1 MHKQQAK
8 KVKHAQDLDITS
20 LYPANIGSGGSWVRG
35 KRGHGL
41 AVERGKK
48 PILGSYLGFF
58 RGNVLLG

>member
-1 MHKQQAK
+1 MHKQHAK
-8 KVKHAQDLDITS
+8 KVKHAQDLDTTS

-48 PILGSYLGFF
+48 PYSGF
-58 RGNVLLG
+58 LLMLF

>member
-1 MHKQQAK
+1 MHKQHAK
-8 KVKHAQDLDITS
+8 KVKHAQDLDTTS

-48 PILGSYLGFF
+48 PYSGF
-58 RGNVLLG
+58 LLRLF